1 MKYKCPCC
9 GYYTFD
15 KLPGGTYDI
24 CPVCFWE
31 DDGWQL
37 ANPDEGG
44 GANKVSLNQAKLNYM
59 EFGVCEPDKK
69 EYVRAAAYKDT
80 ICADINELLKDRGRI
95 NNRKELSIIM
105 NYPGLSIEAHLEVIV
120 GGYFVQGSPD
130 EFEYVYFPVN
140 EDNLPEVLLYKDNM
154 AAIISEKAGL
164 AFVCDRIYE
173 KFCDDTKDY
182 KFSYIRIGSLLEEN
196 LMCEHPQQL
205 PEEYKDILWIDDD
218 FMNDD
223 TIEFDYEAFEVI
235 DSGADYLNPK
245 HFSIYEF
252 ARRRN
257 IHG

>member
-15 KLPGGTYDI
+15 ELPAGTYDI

-37 ANPDEGG
+37 DNPDAEG
-44 GANKVSLNQAKLNYM
+44 GANKVSLNRARLNYM
-59 EFGVCEPDKK
+59 EFGACEPDMR
-69 EYVRAAAYKDT
+69 EHVRAATYKDT

-95 NNRKELSIIM
+95 N
-105 NYPGLSIEAHLEVIV
+105 YPGLSIEAHLEVSV

-140 EDNLPEVLLYKDNM
+140 EDNLPAALYNKEYIV
-154 AAIISEKAGL
+154 AIISEKVSL
-164 AFVCDRIYE
+164 AFVCDRVFE
-173 KFCDDTKDY
+173 KFCTDTKDY
-182 KFSYIRIGSLLEEN
+182 KFNYIRVDSLTEEN
-196 LMCEHPQQL
+196 LTCEDPQRL
-205 PEEYKDILWIDDD
+205 PEEYKGIVWIDDD

-223 TIEFDYEAFEVI
+223 TIAFDYEAFEAI
-235 DSGADYLNPK
+235 DSGVDYLNPK

-252 ARRRN
+252 AKRKN
-257 IHG
+257 ING